1 MRDDILNVNILSQVL
16 RGMDMLEVEVMTFL
30 FLAELPVHRNKILVD
45 SRKDT
50 LDKCLGKL
58 HSEGLIGKRI
68 KMFSLTNKGNQL
80 LIDLKMKVDETK
92 RKIAEQPHH

>member
-1 MRDDILNVNILSQVL
+1 
-16 RGMDMLEVEVMTFL
+16 MDMLEIEVMTFL

-50 LDKCLGKL
+50 LSKCLRKL

-68 KMFSLTNKGNQL
+68 QMFSLTNKGNQF
-80 LIDLKMKVDETK
+80 IVDLKQKVDETK
-92 RKIAEQPHH
+92 RRIAEQPNH